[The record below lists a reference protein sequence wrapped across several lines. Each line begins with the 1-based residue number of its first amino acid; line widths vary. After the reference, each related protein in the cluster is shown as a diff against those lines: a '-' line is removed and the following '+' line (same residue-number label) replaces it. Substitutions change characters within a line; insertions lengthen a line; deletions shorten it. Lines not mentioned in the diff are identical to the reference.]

1 MDTGIFG
8 HQAKNGQCEH
18 SDGMTPYSPV
28 PALEDDNADNE
39 GGGEVPSRDEGG
51 GTLPRISRP
60 LAR

>member
-39 GGGEVPSRDEGG
+39 ALL
-51 GTLPRISRP
+51 LP
-60 LAR
+60 